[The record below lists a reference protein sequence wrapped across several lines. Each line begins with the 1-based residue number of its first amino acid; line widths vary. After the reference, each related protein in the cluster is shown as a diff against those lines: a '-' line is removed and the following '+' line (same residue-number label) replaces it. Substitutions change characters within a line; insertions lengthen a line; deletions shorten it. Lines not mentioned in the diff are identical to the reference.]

1 MVEPQDYLVPIA
13 SRDSQDRN
21 DLSRFDGRG
30 EHLRAL
36 VTEHIHRGVVTGK
49 LRDHPLREF
58 RDLCGRRITTVGCTR
73 SFPTRCLVPDSSDS
87 GLRASSTWEIA
98 PG

>member
-58 RDLCGRRITTVGCTR
+58 RDLCGRRIYDSR
-73 SFPTRCLVPDSSDS
+73 LHAELPHKVPSS
-87 GLRASSTWEIA
+87 GFF
-98 PG
+98 